1 MGLDTSDDEVS
12 PPELGGM
19 TPVDEDAEDAAPARP
34 ITMLRVVGQ
43 ARELKLSGEKT
54 SHTLGRDLEPAV
66 DLTLDHD
73 GVSRVHAVIYR
84 KGNKI
89 TVIDQNSTNG
99 TYRRGERDSDFE
111 VGAGETFQVTRK
123 ITLIALDDALVLLRK
138 SLHWAIGLRA
148 HAAVDDALMVAAK
161 NGPTLLVGPEGCDQR
176 RLAEEIHRRSP
187 MRRGPFLPVPLRFAS
202 TGADVPAERRGLCL
216 DLSRDEQTDLLKR
229 AARGTLYLDLTKAD
243 PDKHKLPAY
252 FVNHLLRGDL
262 HPIRPI
268 IAAPT
273 KEHAA
278 KLLDDETVD
287 LLSRVTLPPLGARGE
302 DVPRLLDAL
311 ILQAFHADGVSD
323 PPRVA
328 DLGPESMAGLAEAK
342 WPGNFDELRSEAV
355 RILRALLTHKR
366 VRQTADALGMSKS
379 TLHDWLRSHGVHVR
393 LNPDDGRVDAEAVTN
408 QNELPAPPGVGSH
421 DDRNDG

>member
-1 MGLDTSDDEVS
+1 VDFMGLDTNDDEVS

-19 TPVDEDAEDAAPARP
+19 TPVDEDAEDAPPARP

-43 ARELKLSGEKT
+43 PRELKLSGEKT

-66 DLTLDHD
+66 DLTLDYD

-84 KGNKI
+84 KGNKL

-123 ITLIALDDALVLLRK
+123 ITLVALDEALVLLRK
-138 SLHWAIGLRA
+138 SLHWTIGLRA
-148 HAAVDDALMVAAK
+148 HGPVDDALMVAAK
-161 NGPTLLVGPEGCDQR
+161 NGPTLLVGPEGCEQR
-176 RLAEEIHRRSP
+176 RLAEEMHRRSP
-187 MRRGPFLPVPLRFAS
+187 MRRGPFLPAPLRFAP
-202 TGADVPAERRGLCL
+202 TGADVPADRRGLCL

-229 AARGTLYLDLTKAD
+229 AARGTLYLDLSQAD
-243 PDKHKLPAY
+243 PDEHKLPAF

-262 HPIRPI
+262 YPIRPI
-268 IAAPT
+268 IAAPS

-287 LLSRVTLPPLGARGE
+287 VLSRITLPPLNTRGD

-311 ILQAFHADGVSD
+311 ILQASHADGVSD
-323 PPRVA
+323 PPRLA
-328 DLGPESMAGLAEAK
+328 ELGPDSMAGLAAAK
-342 WPGNFDELRSEAV
+342 WPGNFDELRGEAV
-355 RILRALLTHKR
+355 PILRALLVHKR
-366 VRQTADALGMSKS
+366 VRQTADALSMSKS
-379 TLHDWLRSHGVHVR
+379 TLHDWLRAHGVQVR
-393 LNPDDGRVDAEAVTN
+393 PSPDDGKVDPEAGTN
-408 QNELPAPPGVGSH
+408 QNEVPAPPGEGADV
-421 DDRNDG
+421 DP